1 MFGRFTTLFPVVW
14 LGLTLKVT
22 FRGEEFVV
30 VEPSDTRIDSSHS
43 SSFSDFITPLS
54 PDHPLT
60 RTSPTPTPTRALFHD
75 KTACMTVRVLPMMSP
90 GLSANIAEAAAM
102 SDLAFHKRFMSP
114 YDSLLASTLSVWKR
128 YKGTYELILDT
139 DSDEDELGDKDTDV
153 DEGDESLDL
162 GDEREGLD
170 DEDRSLDDEDR
181 EGSEEEAI
189 PEGQQRATSVVER
202 VMGEPLGLGYA
213 ALRRQKLAVEEDRI
227 HNTFEVGQG
236 SGSITERERPERA
249 SALRQPT
256 ITIWTDLE
264 DGKSYIDIPTYPPP
278 APPVQTTPSPEWS
291 SVLLPVSLAPYVVPS
306 PIPSPIASPVAA
318 PTSTIPLLDAV
329 PPTLFTEIDRDV
341 RELYT
346 RALWRPV
353 LALEAWAGHLDTRMV
368 NLSRAGYDDHRL
380 IYDVLLQ
387 QATLHREL
395 REMRDHVTALEQERD
410 RREG

>member
-1 MFGRFTTLFPVVW
+1 MFGRFTTLVPVVW

-22 FRGEEFVV
+22 FKGEEFVV

-60 RTSPTPTPTRALFHD
+60 RTSPTPTPTRALFYH
-75 KTACMTVRVLPMMSP
+75 KIARMTVRVLPMMSP

-114 YDSLLASTLSVWKR
+114 YDSSPVSTLSVRKR
-128 YKGTYELILDT
+128 YKGTSELILDT

-153 DEGDESLDL
+153 DEGDESLDA
-162 GDEREGLD
+162 DEEGLG
-170 DEDRSLDDEDR
+170 L

-189 PEGQQRATSVVER
+189 PEGQQRATPVMER
-202 VMGEPLGLGYA
+202 AMGEPLGLGYA
-213 ALRRQKLAVEEDRI
+213 ALRRRKLAVEEDRI
-227 HNTFEVGQG
+227 HSTFEVGQG

-256 ITIWTDLE
+256 LTIWTDLE

-291 SVLLPVSLAPYVVPS
+291 SVLLPVSLAPYAVPS

-318 PTSTIPLLDAV
+318 PTSTIPVDEDQFIETRAQLELLDAV

-353 LALEAWAGHLDTRMV
+353 LALEAWAGHVDTRMA
-368 NLSRAGYDDHRL
+368 NMSRAG
-380 IYDVLLQ
+380 
-387 QATLHREL
+387 RETVG
-395 REMRDHVTALEQERD
+395 RGRWYEIS
-410 RREG
+410 